1 MALCCMRL
9 RKFFNLRKIIWK
21 GKILLLAYDQGI
33 EHGPTDFDDRNVD
46 PNYIIDI
53 ASEGG
58 YTGLVLQKGVAE
70 KYYDKMKRLKV
81 PLVLKLNGK
90 TSLVKGDPV
99 SRQLASIEEAVDL
112 GAVAVGY
119 TIYIGSFHEEEMLV
133 EASRIQAEAHKRGL
147 PLILWIY
154 PRGAGVKDIK
164 KSDLM
169 AYATRVA
176 LTIGADVVKIHPE
189 GSMKDFAWAV
199 KSAGKVRVIC
209 AGGSKVGEEK
219 LLKTIEGYMKNG
231 GSGMAIGRN
240 VWQAEAPLELSEKI
254 RDVVWK

>member
-1 MALCCMRL
+1 MRL
-9 RKFFNLRKIIWK
+9 KKFFNLRKIIWK

-33 EHGPTDFDDRNVD
+33 EHGPTDFNDKNVD
-46 PNYIIDI
+46 PSYVIDI
-53 ASEGG
+53 AAKGG
-58 YTGLVLQKGVAE
+58 FTGLVLQKGIAE

-99 SRQLASIEEAVDL
+99 SRQLATIEEAVDL

-133 EASRIQAEAHKRGL
+133 DASRIQDEAHKKGL
-147 PLILWIY
+147 PLIVWVY
-154 PRGAGVKDIK
+154 PRGSGVKDIK
-164 KSDLM
+164 KNDLM

-189 GSMKDFAWAV
+189 GSMKGFGWAV

-209 AGGSKVGEEK
+209 AGGSKISEK
-219 LLKTIEGYMKNG
+219 KFLKMVENYMKQG
-231 GSGMAIGRN
+231 ASGMAIGRN
-240 VWQAEAPLELSEKI
+240 VWQDKDPEGLSEKI
-254 RDVVWK
+254 RDIVWK

>member
-1 MALCCMRL
+1 MRL
-9 RKFFNLRKIIWK
+9 KKFFNLRKMIRN

-33 EHGPTDFDDRNVD
+33 EHGPADFNDKNVD
-46 PNYIIDI
+46 PGYVIDI
-53 ASEGG
+53 AAMGG
-58 YTGLVLQKGVAE
+58 YTGLVLQKGIAE

-99 SRQLASIEEAVDL
+99 SRQLATVEEARDL

-119 TIYIGSFHEEEMLV
+119 TIYIGSVHEEEMLV
-133 EASRIQAEAHKRGL
+133 EASHIQKEAHEWGL

-154 PRGAGVKDIK
+154 PRGAGLKNIK
-164 KSDLM
+164 RSDLM

-199 KSAGKVRVIC
+199 KSAGRVRVIC
-209 AGGSKVGEEK
+209 AGGSKISEKK
-219 LLKTIEGYMKNG
+219 LLSNIKGYMESG
-231 GSGMAIGRN
+231 GNGMAIGRN
-240 VWQAEAPLELSEKI
+240 VWQDKDPLKLSEKI

>member
-1 MALCCMRL
+1 MRL
-9 RKFFNLRKIIWK
+9 KKFFNLRKIVWK

-33 EHGPTDFDDRNVD
+33 EHGPTDFNDKNVD

-53 ASEGG
+53 AAQGG

-70 KYYDKMKRLKV
+70 KYYDKLKREKV
-81 PLVLKLNGK
+81 NLVLKLNGK

-99 SRQLASIEEAVDL
+99 SRQLATIDEARDL
-112 GAVAVGY
+112 GACAVGY
-119 TIYIGSFHEEEMLV
+119 TIYIGSIHEEEMLT
-133 EASRIQAEAHKRGL
+133 EASKIQSEAHKRGL

-154 PRGAGVKDIK
+154 PRGKGIKGIK
-164 KSDLM
+164 KKDLM

-176 LTIGADVVKIHPE
+176 LTVGADIVKIHPE
-189 GSMKDFAWAV
+189 GTMKDFEWAV

-209 AGGSKVGEEK
+209 AGGSKLPEK
-219 LLKTIEGYMKNG
+219 KLISNIKGYMKAG

-240 VWQAEAPLELSEKI
+240 VWQDKKPFDLSEKI
-254 RDVVWK
+254 RGVVWR

>member
-1 MALCCMRL
+1 MRL
-9 RKFFNLRKIIWK
+9 KRFFNLRKLIWK

-33 EHGPTDFDDRNVD
+33 EHGPTDFNDKNVD
-46 PNYIIDI
+46 PNYVIDI
-53 ASEGG
+53 AANGG
-58 YTGLVLQKGVAE
+58 FTGLVLQKGVAE
-70 KYYDKMKRLKV
+70 KYYDKLKRENV
-81 PLVLKLNGK
+81 NLVLKLNGK

-99 SRQLASIEEAVDL
+99 SRELASVGEARDL

-119 TIYIGSFHEEEMLV
+119 TIYIGSGHEEEMMV
-133 EASRIQAEAHKRGL
+133 EASKIQSEAHQWGL

-154 PRGAGVKDIK
+154 PRGAGLKDIK

-176 LTIGADVVKIHPE
+176 LTVGADVVKVHPE

-209 AGGSKVGEEK
+209 AGGSKMPESK
-219 LLKTIEGYMKNG
+219 LLKTIKGYMKEG

-240 VWQAEAPLELSEKI
+240 VWQDKNPLKLSEKI
-254 RDVVWK
+254 RDVVWG

>member
-1 MALCCMRL
+1 MRL
-9 RKFFNLRKIIWK
+9 KKFINMKRIMKK

-33 EHGPTDFDDRNVD
+33 EHGPTDFNDKNVN
-46 PNYIIDI
+46 PAYVINI
-53 ASEGG
+53 AGKGG
-58 YTGLVLQKGVAE
+58 YTGLVLQKGIAE
-70 KYYDKMKRLKV
+70 KYYDEVKKAKV

-99 SRQLASIEEAVDL
+99 SRQLASVEEAIDL

-119 TIYIGSFHEEEMLV
+119 TIYIGSFHEEEMLA
-133 EASRIQAEAHKRGL
+133 EASRIQREAHKKGL
-147 PLILWIY
+147 PLIVWIY

-189 GSMKDFAWAV
+189 GNMKDFAWAV
-199 KSAGKVRVIC
+199 KSAGKVKVIC
-209 AGGSKVGEEK
+209 AGGSKMKEK
-219 LLKTIEGYMKNG
+219 VLLKKISGYMKEG

-240 VWQAEAPLELSEKI
+240 VWQDEKPLKLSKKI
-254 RDVVWK
+254 KKAVWG

>member
-1 MALCCMRL
+1 MRL
-9 RKFFNLRKIIWK
+9 RKFFNLRKIIRD

-33 EHGPTDFDDRNVD
+33 EHGPTDFNDKNVD
-46 PNYIIDI
+46 PGYVIDI
-53 ASEGG
+53 AAEGG

-70 KYYDKMKRLKV
+70 KYYDKMKRLRV

-99 SRQLASIEEAVDL
+99 SRQLATVEEAIDL
-112 GAVAVGY
+112 SAVAVGY
-119 TIYIGSFHEEEMLV
+119 TIYIGSVHEEEMLV
-133 EASRIQAEAHKRGL
+133 EASRIQSEAHKKGL
-147 PLILWIY
+147 PLIVWIY

-176 LTIGADVVKIHPE
+176 LTIGADIVKIHPD
-189 GSMKDFAWAV
+189 GTMKDFAWAV

-209 AGGSKVGEEK
+209 AGGSKVGEKK
-219 LLKTIEGYMKNG
+219 LLKTIDGYMENG
-231 GSGMAIGRN
+231 ASGMAIGRN
-240 VWQAEAPLELSEKI
+240 VWQNDKPLELSEKI

>member
-1 MALCCMRL
+1 MRL
-9 RKFFNLRKIIWK
+9 KKFFNLRKLIWK

-33 EHGPTDFDDRNVD
+33 EHGPTDFNDNNVD
-46 PNYIIDI
+46 PNYVIDI
-53 ASEGG
+53 AARGG

-70 KYYDKMKRLKV
+70 KYYDKLKREGV
-81 PLVLKLNGK
+81 NLVLKLNGK

-99 SRQLASIEEAVDL
+99 SLQIATVEEARDL

-119 TIYIGSFHEEEMLV
+119 TIYIGSGHEEEMLV
-133 EASRIQAEAHKRGL
+133 QASRIQAEAHQWGL

-164 KSDLM
+164 RSDLM

-176 LTIGADVVKIHPE
+176 LTVGADIVKIHPE
-189 GSMKDFAWAV
+189 GNMKDFSWAV

-209 AGGSKVGEEK
+209 AGGSKIPESK
-219 LLKTIEGYMKNG
+219 LLKKIEGYMDNG

-240 VWQAEAPLELSEKI
+240 VWQNKKPLLLSEKI
-254 RDVVWK
+254 RDVIWG

>member
-1 MALCCMRL
+1 MRL
-9 RKFFNLRKIIWK
+9 KKFFNLRKIVRD
-21 GKILLLAYDQGI
+21 GRILLLAYDQGI
-33 EHGPTDFDDRNVD
+33 EHGPTDFNKRSVD
-46 PNYIIDI
+46 PGYVIDI
-53 ASEGG
+53 ASQGG
-58 YTGLVLQKGVAE
+58 FTGLVLQKGIAE
-70 KYYDKMKRLKV
+70 RYYDKIKRLKV

-99 SRQLASIEEAVDL
+99 SRQLATIEEAVDL

-133 EASRIQAEAHKRGL
+133 EASRIQAEAHKKGL
-147 PLILWIY
+147 PLIVWIY

-164 KSDLM
+164 KGDLM

-209 AGGSKVGEEK
+209 AGGSKMGEKK
-219 LLKTIEGYMKNG
+219 LLKTIDGYMENG
-231 GSGMAIGRN
+231 ANGMAIGRN
-240 VWQAEAPLELSEKI
+240 VWQDKKPLELAEKI

>member
-1 MALCCMRL
+1 MRL
-9 RKFFNLRKIIWK
+9 KKFFNLRKIVRD
-21 GKILLLAYDQGI
+21 GRILLLAYDQGI
-33 EHGPTDFDDRNVD
+33 EHGPTDFNDKNVD

-53 ASEGG
+53 AAEGG

-70 KYYDKMKRLKV
+70 KYYDKLKRLKV
-81 PLVLKLNGK
+81 PLILKLNGK

-99 SRQLASIEEAVDL
+99 SRQLATIEEAVDL

-133 EASRIQAEAHKRGL
+133 EASRIQSEAHKKGL

-176 LTIGADVVKIHPE
+176 LTIGADVVKIHPD
-189 GSMKDFAWAV
+189 GTMKDFAWAV

-209 AGGSKVGEEK
+209 AGGSKVSEK
-219 LLKTIEGYMKNG
+219 KFLDMVDGYMENG
-231 GSGMAIGRN
+231 ANGMAIGRN
-240 VWQAEAPLELSEKI
+240 VWQHKKPLDLSEKI

>member
-1 MALCCMRL
+1 MRL
-9 RKFFNLRKIIWK
+9 KKLYNLNRIIRK

-33 EHGPTDFDDRNVD
+33 EHGPTDFNDKNVD
-46 PNYIIDI
+46 PEYVIDI
-53 ASEGG
+53 AAKGG

-70 KYYDKMKRLKV
+70 KYYDEVKKAKV

-112 GAVAVGY
+112 KAAAVGY
-119 TIYIGSFHEEEMLV
+119 TIYIGSFHEEEMLA
-133 EASRIQAEAHKRGL
+133 EAARIQREAHKKGL

-176 LTIGADVVKIHPE
+176 LSIGADVVKIHPT
-189 GSMKDFAWAV
+189 GSMKDFGWAV
-199 KSAGKVRVIC
+199 KSAGKVKVVS
-209 AGGSKVGEEK
+209 AGGSKVSEKK
-219 LLKTIEGYMKNG
+219 LLKTIKGYMEQG

-240 VWQAEAPLELSEKI
+240 VWQDEKPLKLTKKI
-254 RDVVWK
+254 KKVVWG